1 MVSAEPYLNLSCCF
15 QSSMG
20 GQACQEVE
28 REKGVV
34 KMPYSGDYLI
44 GLDMGTSSVGWAVT
58 DMEYHIL
65 KQKGKALWGIRL
77 FDAAQTAA
85 ARRVFRTNRRRNE
98 RKKQRI
104 QWLQQLFDAEIAK
117 ADPAFF
123 QRLKESKFTEEEKQG
138 VEGKYTLFSEETLT
152 DQIYYETYPTI
163 YHLRKALLEETGPFD
178 VRLVYLALHHII
190 KNRGHFLLETNVSE
204 ERESFSQAFHTL
216 QEYLQEQYELDLTLP
231 NAEAFAQHLK
241 DRKRSITAKKKI
253 LKEDAGLTKAD
264 GMQNAIVD
272 LLAGAKV
279 KLAVLFQDDTLKNAE
294 PGSLSLDMEWDEEA
308 LAAVLGE
315 KMELLLAIKAVY
327 DWAILDD
334 ILNGQEYLSQAKVQS
349 YEKHKQDLA
358 LLKQT
363 VKTELPEQYAEV
375 FHTEREKLDN
385 YAAYSGTGSY
395 HCTYEAFR
403 KYLNNLFKRSRGS
416 QAVETILTELEQ
428 GTFLPKQR
436 SKPNSVIP
444 NQVHRKELV
453 DILARAA
460 GYLPFLTEKDQ
471 DGISVSQKI
480 LAIFDFRIPYYVGP
494 LNPTSPH
501 AWVKRSDAPI
511 LPWTFEQVVN
521 LEESAE
527 GFITRMTAKCT
538 YLKEDVL
545 PKDSLLYSE
554 FMVLNELNN
563 LRINGKR
570 VSPELKQQIY
580 RDLFLQK
587 KTVKRKQLEDY
598 LKREGILQ
606 RGDEISGIDGDFKAS
621 LHSYQDF
628 AAILQKTGNTEMVE
642 DLIRRI
648 VLFGE
653 DRKLLKSYVQR
664 TYGEVLSPEDIQYVC
679 QKRYTGW
686 GRLSQEFLTKLYHV
700 DDKTGE
706 AIPIL
711 EMMRR
716 TNCNLMELLSSRYQ
730 YLDQIQKYNQEHY
743 GATTQS
749 VKEMVEASYAPPS
762 IKRAILQTVA
772 IVEELVKIMGHPPKR
787 IFVEMARGE
796 EEKKRTV
803 SRKATLEELYKSCKK
818 EAPELLGQLEGCS
831 DQMLRRDKLYL
842 YYTQM
847 GKCMYSGEPIDLERL
862 DTDYDI
868 DHIYPQSKV
877 KDDSL
882 DNRVLVKRE
891 LNAAKADEYP
901 IVAEIR
907 DKMRP
912 FWTYLKG
919 KGLISSRKYDRLTRA
934 TTFLD
939 EELAGFISR
948 QLVETR
954 QSSKIVAEI
963 LGKQYGK
970 PTEIVYV
977 KAGTVADF
985 RQKADR
991 NEKGEQVSYDF
1002 VKCREVNDYHHA
1014 KDAYLNIV
1022 VGNVY
1027 HLKFTKDP
1035 LHFIKS
1041 EAGETYSLKR
1051 VFDYRVV
1058 RDGETAWLPGE
1069 EGSISTVRKTIRKN
1083 NILFTQLAYKATG
1096 GFYDQTIQKKGGG
1109 QAPIKSRDPRMRIE
1123 RFGGYNKLTGAY
1135 FCLVEHGTE
1144 KKRIR
1149 SLEAVYL
1156 MYERMYQAK
1165 PEEYCKSI
1173 LGLTEPKV
1181 LLKCIKIGSLLS
1193 YDGFLM
1199 HICGRSGIQIIYHNA
1214 NELIVSPEMQGYIK
1228 AVGKF
1233 LKRMRESAEKPKVT
1247 SYDKVNEQDNLKLY
1261 DVYCEKLQAHY
1272 GKMHT
1277 TPKQVIQ
1284 ENRDRF
1290 EGLDLYQQLETLGQ
1304 VLNLFTCNALPAN
1317 LSAIGGSKKTG
1328 ILLTT
1333 KNLPVGKAHTMKLIH
1348 QSVTG
1353 VFEQEIDLL
1362 GEDLT
1367 PHRR

>member
-1 MVSAEPYLNLSCCF
+1 
-15 QSSMG
+15 
-20 GQACQEVE
+20 
-28 REKGVV
+28 
-34 KMPYSGDYLI
+34 MPYSGDYLI

-190 KNRGHFLLETNVSE
+190 KNRGHFLLETNVSG
-204 ERESFSQAFHTL
+204 ERESFHQAFHTL
-216 QEYLQEQYELDLTLP
+216 QEYLQEQYELDLTLA

-315 KMELLLAIKAVY
+315 KLELLLAIKAVY

-375 FHTEREKLDN
+375 FHAEREKLDN
-385 YAAYSGTGSY
+385 YVAYSGTGSY

-460 GYLPFLTEKDQ
+460 AYLPFLTEKDQ

-494 LNPTSPH
+494 LNPASPH

-587 KTVKRKQLEDY
+587 KTVTRKHLEDY
-598 LKREGILQ
+598 LKRESILQ

-621 LHSYQDF
+621 LRSYQDF

-679 QKRYTGW
+679 QKRYAGW

-706 AIPIL
+706 AISIL

-1096 GFYDQTIQKKGGG
+1096 GFYDQTIQKK
-1109 QAPIKSRDPRMRIE
+1109 
-1123 RFGGYNKLTGAY
+1123 
-1135 FCLVEHGTE
+1135 
-1144 KKRIR
+1144 
-1149 SLEAVYL
+1149 
-1156 MYERMYQAK
+1156 
-1165 PEEYCKSI
+1165 
-1173 LGLTEPKV
+1173 
-1181 LLKCIKIGSLLS
+1181 
-1193 YDGFLM
+1193 
-1199 HICGRSGIQIIYHNA
+1199 
-1214 NELIVSPEMQGYIK
+1214 
-1228 AVGKF
+1228 AVGRLPSK
-1233 LKRMRESAEKPKVT
+1233 AEIPACA
-1247 SYDKVNEQDNLKLY
+1247 S
-1261 DVYCEKLQAHY
+1261 
-1272 GKMHT
+1272 
-1277 TPKQVIQ
+1277 
-1284 ENRDRF
+1284 
-1290 EGLDLYQQLETLGQ
+1290 
-1304 VLNLFTCNALPAN
+1304 NALE
-1317 LSAIGGSKKTG
+1317 G
-1328 ILLTT
+1328 I
-1333 KNLPVGKAHTMKLIH
+1333 I
-1348 QSVTG
+1348 S
-1353 VFEQEIDLL
+1353 
-1362 GEDLT
+1362 
-1367 PHRR
+1367 

>member
-1 MVSAEPYLNLSCCF
+1 
-15 QSSMG
+15 
-20 GQACQEVE
+20 
-28 REKGVV
+28 
-34 KMPYSGDYLI
+34 MPYSGDYLI

-190 KNRGHFLLETNVSE
+190 KNRGHFLLETNVSG
-204 ERESFSQAFHTL
+204 ERESFQQAFHTL
-216 QEYLQEQYELDLTLP
+216 QEYLQEQYELDFSLP

-241 DRKRSITAKKKI
+241 ERKLLITAKKKI

-315 KMELLLAIKAVY
+315 KIELLLAIKAVY

-334 ILNGQEYLSQAKVQS
+334 ILSGQEYLSQAKVQS

-460 GYLPFLTEKDQ
+460 AYLPFLTEKDQ

-494 LNPTSPH
+494 LNPASPH

-621 LHSYQDF
+621 LRSYQDF

-679 QKRYTGW
+679 QKRYAGW

-706 AIPIL
+706 AISIL

-762 IKRAILQTVA
+762 IKRAILQTVV

-901 IVAEIR
+901 IIAEIR

-1109 QAPIKSRDPRMRIE
+1109 QAPIKSRDPRM
-1123 RFGGYNKLTGAY
+1123 L
-1135 FCLVEHGTE
+1135 
-1144 KKRIR
+1144 
-1149 SLEAVYL
+1149 
-1156 MYERMYQAK
+1156 
-1165 PEEYCKSI
+1165 
-1173 LGLTEPKV
+1173 
-1181 LLKCIKIGSLLS
+1181 
-1193 YDGFLM
+1193 
-1199 HICGRSGIQIIYHNA
+1199 
-1214 NELIVSPEMQGYIK
+1214 
-1228 AVGKF
+1228 
-1233 LKRMRESAEKPKVT
+1233 
-1247 SYDKVNEQDNLKLY
+1247 
-1261 DVYCEKLQAHY
+1261 
-1272 GKMHT
+1272 
-1277 TPKQVIQ
+1277 
-1284 ENRDRF
+1284 
-1290 EGLDLYQQLETLGQ
+1290 
-1304 VLNLFTCNALPAN
+1304 
-1317 LSAIGGSKKTG
+1317 
-1328 ILLTT
+1328 
-1333 KNLPVGKAHTMKLIH
+1333 
-1348 QSVTG
+1348 
-1353 VFEQEIDLL
+1353 
-1362 GEDLT
+1362 
-1367 PHRR
+1367 

>member
-1 MVSAEPYLNLSCCF
+1 
-15 QSSMG
+15 
-20 GQACQEVE
+20 
-28 REKGVV
+28 
-34 KMPYSGDYLI
+34 MPYSGDYLI

-152 DQIYYETYPTI
+152 DQTYYETYPTI

-190 KNRGHFLLETNVSE
+190 KNRGHFLLETNVSG
-204 ERESFSQAFHTL
+204 ERESFHQAFHTL
-216 QEYLQEQYELDLTLP
+216 QEYLQEQYELDFSLP

-241 DRKRSITAKKKI
+241 ERKRSITAKKKI

-315 KMELLLAIKAVY
+315 KIELLLAIKAVY

-334 ILNGQEYLSQAKVQS
+334 ILSGQEYLSQAKVQS
-349 YEKHKQDLA
+349 YEKHKQELA

-375 FHTEREKLDN
+375 FHAEREKLDN

-494 LNPTSPH
+494 LNPASPH

-686 GRLSQEFLTKLYHV
+686 GRLSKEFLTKLYHV
-700 DDKTGE
+700 EKDNTGE

-730 YLDQIQKYNQEHY
+730 YLDQIQAYNQEHY

-891 LNAAKADEYP
+891 LNAAKADKYP
-901 IVAEIR
+901 IIAEIR
-907 DKMRP
+907 DKMHP

-1109 QAPIKSRDPRMRIE
+1109 QAPIKSGDPRMRIE

-1156 MYERMYQAK
+1156 MYERMYQAN

-1181 LLKCIKIGSLLS
+1181 LLKCIKIGALLS

-1284 ENRDRF
+1284 ENRDQF

-1304 VLNLFTCNALPAN
+1304 ILNLFTCNALPAN

>member
-1 MVSAEPYLNLSCCF
+1 
-15 QSSMG
+15 
-20 GQACQEVE
+20 
-28 REKGVV
+28 
-34 KMPYSGDYLI
+34 MPYSGDYLI

-152 DQIYYETYPTI
+152 DQTYYETYPTI

-190 KNRGHFLLETNVSE
+190 KNRGHFLLETNVSG
-204 ERESFSQAFHTL
+204 ERESFHQAFHTL
-216 QEYLQEQYELDLTLP
+216 QEYLQEQYELDLTLA

-241 DRKRSITAKKKI
+241 ERKRSITAKKKI

-294 PGSLSLDMEWDEEA
+294 PGSLSLDMEWDEEE

-315 KMELLLAIKAVY
+315 KIELLLAIKAVY

-385 YAAYSGTGSY
+385 YAAYSGTGAY

-460 GYLPFLTEKDQ
+460 AYLPFLTEKDQ

-494 LNPTSPH
+494 LNPASPH

-598 LKREGILQ
+598 LKRESILQ

-621 LHSYQDF
+621 LRSYQDF

-679 QKRYTGW
+679 QKRYAGW

-706 AIPIL
+706 AISIL

-907 DKMRP
+907 DKMHP

-919 KGLISSRKYDRLTRA
+919 RGLISSRKYDRLTRA

-939 EELAGFISR
+939 E
-948 QLVETR
+948 
-954 QSSKIVAEI
+954 
-963 LGKQYGK
+963 
-970 PTEIVYV
+970 
-977 KAGTVADF
+977 
-985 RQKADR
+985 
-991 NEKGEQVSYDF
+991 
-1002 VKCREVNDYHHA
+1002 
-1014 KDAYLNIV
+1014 
-1022 VGNVY
+1022 
-1027 HLKFTKDP
+1027 
-1035 LHFIKS
+1035 
-1041 EAGETYSLKR
+1041 
-1051 VFDYRVV
+1051 
-1058 RDGETAWLPGE
+1058 
-1069 EGSISTVRKTIRKN
+1069 
-1083 NILFTQLAYKATG
+1083 
-1096 GFYDQTIQKKGGG
+1096 
-1109 QAPIKSRDPRMRIE
+1109 
-1123 RFGGYNKLTGAY
+1123 
-1135 FCLVEHGTE
+1135 
-1144 KKRIR
+1144 
-1149 SLEAVYL
+1149 
-1156 MYERMYQAK
+1156 
-1165 PEEYCKSI
+1165 
-1173 LGLTEPKV
+1173 
-1181 LLKCIKIGSLLS
+1181 
-1193 YDGFLM
+1193 
-1199 HICGRSGIQIIYHNA
+1199 
-1214 NELIVSPEMQGYIK
+1214 
-1228 AVGKF
+1228 
-1233 LKRMRESAEKPKVT
+1233 
-1247 SYDKVNEQDNLKLY
+1247 
-1261 DVYCEKLQAHY
+1261 
-1272 GKMHT
+1272 
-1277 TPKQVIQ
+1277 
-1284 ENRDRF
+1284 
-1290 EGLDLYQQLETLGQ
+1290 
-1304 VLNLFTCNALPAN
+1304 
-1317 LSAIGGSKKTG
+1317 
-1328 ILLTT
+1328 
-1333 KNLPVGKAHTMKLIH
+1333 
-1348 QSVTG
+1348 
-1353 VFEQEIDLL
+1353 
-1362 GEDLT
+1362 
-1367 PHRR
+1367 

>member
-1 MVSAEPYLNLSCCF
+1 
-15 QSSMG
+15 
-20 GQACQEVE
+20 
-28 REKGVV
+28 
-34 KMPYSGDYLI
+34 MPYSGDYLI

-152 DQIYYETYPTI
+152 DQTYYETYPTI

-190 KNRGHFLLETNVSE
+190 KNRGHFLLETNVSG
-204 ERESFSQAFHTL
+204 ERESFHQAFHTL
-216 QEYLQEQYELDLTLP
+216 QEYLQEQYELDFSLP

-241 DRKRSITAKKKI
+241 ERKRSITAKKKI

-279 KLAVLFQDDTLKNAE
+279 KLAALFQDDTLKNTE

-363 VKTELPEQYAEV
+363 VKTELPEQYGEV

-460 GYLPFLTEKDQ
+460 AYLPFLTEKDQ

-621 LHSYQDF
+621 LRSYQDF

-679 QKRYTGW
+679 QKRYAGW

-706 AIPIL
+706 AISIL

-730 YLDQIQKYNQEHY
+730 YLDQIQAYNQEHY

-1109 QAPIKSRDPRMRIE
+1109 Q
-1123 RFGGYNKLTGAY
+1123 
-1135 FCLVEHGTE
+1135 V
-1144 KKRIR
+1144 
-1149 SLEAVYL
+1149 
-1156 MYERMYQAK
+1156 
-1165 PEEYCKSI
+1165 PE
-1173 LGLTEPKV
+1173 T
-1181 LLKCIKIGSLLS
+1181 
-1193 YDGFLM
+1193 D
-1199 HICGRSGIQIIYHNA
+1199 A
-1214 NELIVSPEMQGYIK
+1214 
-1228 AVGKF
+1228 
-1233 LKRMRESAEKPKVT
+1233 
-1247 SYDKVNEQDNLKLY
+1247 
-1261 DVYCEKLQAHY
+1261 
-1272 GKMHT
+1272 
-1277 TPKQVIQ
+1277 
-1284 ENRDRF
+1284 
-1290 EGLDLYQQLETLGQ
+1290 
-1304 VLNLFTCNALPAN
+1304 
-1317 LSAIGGSKKTG
+1317 
-1328 ILLTT
+1328 
-1333 KNLPVGKAHTMKLIH
+1333 
-1348 QSVTG
+1348 
-1353 VFEQEIDLL
+1353 
-1362 GEDLT
+1362 
-1367 PHRR
+1367 